1 MDKDYEIVVFSD
13 DWSGL
18 PFSCKHLLKH
28 FLPDVRLIW
37 VETIGLRSPGLNLYD
52 IKRSFQKLKGWFSRD
67 ENLEVNTLPNNLQII
82 DPFQIPY
89 NQFGFIRK
97 LNARLMAKTLKQLSP
112 KENGK
117 RIFLTTWPFMGGVT
131 GKIDDDI
138 SIYYRVDDFAEF
150 PGVNKP
156 LIQRLENEI
165 IQNVDLVV
173 ASAENLTQFKPGT
186 RAQYLP
192 HGVDYNHF
200 SIDRALTEMP
210 EKLRGFKTPLVGF
223 FGLLNSWLDLEVI
236 RDSALLNPEMSYIII
251 GPSQL
256 PDSQLPKA
264 PNMHYLGAVPYE
276 KLPEYAVFFDVALIP
291 FKINDLTIAVNPLK
305 LMEYFALGVPVV
317 STPLP
322 EVTKYE
328 ATVEIGGSAEE
339 ITTAIKKAISED
351 TAEKRETRK
360 NIASNKSWKSM
371 SEQLQ
376 SWIEAELDQEKSDG
390 G

>member
-1 MDKDYEIVVFSD
+1 MSKDYEIVVFSD
-13 DWSGL
+13 DWFGL

-28 FLPDVRLIW
+28 FLPDVHLIW

-52 IKRSFQKLKGWFSRD
+52 IKRSLQKLKGWFSND
-67 ENLEVNTLPNNLQII
+67 ATQEENTLPVNLQII
-82 DPFQIPY
+82 DPLQIPY

-97 LNARLMAKTLKQLSP
+97 LNAKLMARTLSRLSP
-112 KENGK
+112 KGQRK

-150 PGVNKP
+150 PGVNKL

-165 IQNVDLVV
+165 IENVDLVV
-173 ASAENLTQFKPGT
+173 ASAENLTQFTPET

-200 SIDRALTEMP
+200 NIDRAATEMP
-210 EKLRGFKTPLVGF
+210 EKLRGFNTPIVGF

-256 PDSQLPKA
+256 PDNQLPKA
-264 PNMHYLGAVPYE
+264 PNMHYLGAVSYE
-276 KLPEYAVFFDVALIP
+276 ELPEYAVFFDVALIP

-328 ATVEIGGSAEE
+328 PSVEIGGTAED
-339 ITTAIKKAISED
+339 ITAAIKTAIAED
-351 TAEKRETRK
+351 TIEKKQIRK
-360 NIASNKSWKSM
+360 SIASNKSWKAM

-376 SWIEAELDQEKSDG
+376 SWIEAELDQG
-390 G
+390 N

>member
-1 MDKDYEIVVFSD
+1 MAKDYEIVVFSD
-13 DWSGL
+13 DWFGL

-67 ENLEVNTLPNNLQII
+67 ENQEVNTLPKNLQII

-97 LNARLMAKTLKQLSP
+97 LNARLMAKTLSRLSP
-112 KENGK
+112 KENCK

-131 GKIDDDI
+131 GRVDDDI

-150 PGVNKP
+150 PGVNKA

-165 IQNVDLVV
+165 IENVDLVV
-173 ASAENLTQFKPGT
+173 ASAENLAQFAPDT

-200 SIDRALTEMP
+200 NIDRASTEMP
-210 EKLRGFKTPLVGF
+210 EKLKGFKTPLVGF

-264 PNMHYLGAVPYE
+264 PNMHYLGGVPYE
-276 KLPEYAVFFDVALIP
+276 QLPEYAVFFDVALIP

-328 ATVEIGGSAEE
+328 PSVEIGGSATE

-351 TAEKRETRK
+351 SVEKREIRK
-360 NIASNKSWKSM
+360 SIASNKSWKAM

-376 SWIEAELDQEKSDG
+376 SWIEAELDQGKSYG
-390 G
+390 S